1 MILYTPKLNTVKSFF
16 MKQKMLKLM
25 LVFLTISLFSSSR
38 ENSTKHCKCLPEGK
52 FLDSESLQISGGGSD
67 DHHLTMLPGNYLFL
81 Y

>member
-1 MILYTPKLNTVKSFF
+1 

-38 ENSTKHCKCLPEGK
+38 ENSTTRCKCLPEGK
-52 FLDSESLQISGGGSD
+52 FLESESLKISGGCAAD
-67 DHHLTMLPGNYLFL
+67 EYHLTMLPGNYLFL